1 MRYVY
6 DFGNGWGHRIR
17 AEKSLSLHAYPRVPF
32 AWPERMPVPPE
43 DAGDPYGYFDFLRP
57 LPAPAIPGMRKCSK
71 GVAVASILLPSI
83 SRALAK
89 RLQRIK
95 P

>member
-6 DFGNGWGHRIR
+6 DFGNGWEHRIR
-17 AEKSLSLHAYPRVPF
+17 AEKSLSLHAYPCAPF

-43 DAGDPYGYFDFLRP
+43 DVGDPDGYFDFLRP
-57 LPAPAIPGMRKCSK
+57 LPAPAIPDRKRYSK

-89 RLQRIK
+89 RFQRIK